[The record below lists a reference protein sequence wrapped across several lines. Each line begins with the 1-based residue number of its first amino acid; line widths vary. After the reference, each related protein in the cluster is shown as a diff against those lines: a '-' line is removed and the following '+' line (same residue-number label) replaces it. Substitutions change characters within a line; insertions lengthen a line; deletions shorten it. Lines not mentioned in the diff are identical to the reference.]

1 MDSNQPHGQTAEPAS
16 LPGSD
21 RPDPATYLIDWRTS
35 LRLAERACCCSARPS
50 VVAIVPPASDRLAPS
65 DLLLCRHHYR
75 TSERALIDAAI
86 PVVNSEGEPLTP
98 HTRALMAPAT
108 PAAAAAAGPDTAG

>member
-1 MDSNQPHGQTAEPAS
+1 MDSNQPQRPTGESAS

-21 RPDPATYLIDWRTS
+21 RPEPASCLADWRTS

-50 VVAIVPPASDRLAPS
+50 VVAIVPPASGRPAPA

-75 TSERALIDAAI
+75 TAERALIGAAI
-86 PVVNSEGEPLTP
+86 PVFDSEGEPLTP
-98 HTRALMAPAT
+98 HT
-108 PAAAAAAGPDTAG
+108 